1 MNTNKI
7 TAYILYEDKKKD
19 FSFEIITGDKYLK
32 YRKITSCDIFRPG
45 LALAGYTGYFLSER
59 IMIIGKTETSYLK
72 TLPEKIKAKR
82 IVKVMK
88 LGTPCIIVTKNL
100 KIDNKIIEEAEKRK
114 IPILRTPL
122 STTPF
127 IHGLSTY
134 LDYKLA
140 PSMFLHGTLMDIYGV
155 GVLLLGKP
163 GIGKSECALDLV
175 ERGHRLVA
183 DDLVKVVRR
192 GEMLIGTGAEK
203 SNRLKHH
210 LEIRGVGIVD
220 IFRIFGVKA
229 IRLRKRIEIIIEL
242 VYWEET
248 KGDYERLGLAR
259 KVKEILGV
267 KIPYILLPL
276 TPGKNISVIAE
287 VVAMNYLLELRGI
300 NVAREYNE
308 ELKRVFFKKEVP
320 SVHFDEDIE

>member
-1 MNTNKI
+1 MNKI
-7 TAYILYEDKKKD
+7 TAFTLYEEKKDD
-19 FSFEIITGDKYLK
+19 FSFKIICGEKYLK
-32 YRKITSCDIFRPG
+32 QKEITSCDIFRPG

-72 TLPEKIKAKR
+72 TLEERAKEKR
-82 IVKVMK
+82 ITTVMK

-100 KIDNKIIEEAEKRK
+100 KIDKKIIEEAVKRK
-114 IPILRTPL
+114 IPILKTPL

-127 IHGLSTY
+127 IHALSNY

-140 PSMFLHGTLMDIYGV
+140 PSIFLHGTLMDIYGV
-155 GVLLLGKP
+155 GVLFLGKP

-183 DDLVKVVRR
+183 DDLIKIIRR
-192 GEMLIGTGAEK
+192 GEMLIGSGAEK
-203 SNRLKHH
+203 SNKLKHH

-229 IRLRKRIEIIIEL
+229 VRLRKRIEIIIEL
-242 VYWEET
+242 VFWKET
-248 KGDYERLGLAR
+248 KGEYERLGLT
-259 KVKEILGV
+259 KKLKDILGV
-267 KIPYILLPL
+267 KIPHIQLPL

-300 NVAREYNE
+300 NAAREYNE
-308 ELKRVFFKKEVP
+308 ELKRVIFKKELP
-320 SVHFDEDIE
+320 SVYFDNDIE